1 MPSTTDP
8 SAAPVSEIFAPAA
21 REIRPSVTEW
31 TPAASVIEADWPAV
45 ILERQ
50 SRSEP
55 GLPSVSDVTEVHPAP
70 GDGAGAGAGAGGV
83 GEGGA
88 GGNGGSQGVGG

>member
-55 GLPSVSDVTEVHPAP
+55 GLPSVSEVTEVHPAP
-70 GDGAGAGAGAGGV
+70 GDGAGATTI
-83 GEGGA
+83 
-88 GGNGGSQGVGG
+88 